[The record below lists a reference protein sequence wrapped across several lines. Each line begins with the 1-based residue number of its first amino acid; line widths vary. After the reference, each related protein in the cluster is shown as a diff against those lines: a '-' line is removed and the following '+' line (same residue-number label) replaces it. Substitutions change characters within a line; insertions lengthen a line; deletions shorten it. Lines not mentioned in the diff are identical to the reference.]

1 MKNFKIS
8 KQKNIFKDL
17 WALQVNKLVYRNKIQ
32 SFKLKKIK

>member
-17 WALQVNKLVYRNKIQ
+17 CALQVNKLVIRNKIQ